1 MTTVVRISRLGGPSA
16 AEPAMP
22 HAALHRGA
30 ASAVRLLPLL
40 LLAGTDV
47 TAVREL
53 YARVSGAREPVSV
66 GRPPDFSS
74 GGRDRTEAPRRAHT
88 EEARRSGVAV
98 RPGEP
103 LRNGSGK
110 RVRRVSLRQPR
121 RPTSFQAAGS
131 APIARAAFSASPS
144 RKGTRPA
151 AIAALAD
158 MPVDSARYGTPT
170 A

>member
-1 MTTVVRISRLGGPSA
+1 MTVVRISRPVGPPA
-16 AEPAMP
+16 AEPAVP
-22 HAALHRGA
+22 HAVPNRGA
-30 ASAVRLLPLL
+30 ACPVRLLSLL
-40 LLAGTDV
+40 DGTDV

-53 YARVSGAREPVSV
+53 YARVSGVLEPHRPWA
-66 GRPPDFSS
+66 RPPDFSS
-74 GGRDRTEAPRRAHT
+74 GGGDRTEAPRRART

-103 LRNGSGK
+103 LRNGSRK

-121 RPTSFQAAGS
+121 RPTSFHAAGS
-131 APIARAAFSASPS
+131 APIASAAFSASPS

>member
-66 GRPPDFSS
+66 GPAAGLLVGRPGPYRSTPTS
-74 GGRDRTEAPRRAHT
+74 AHGRGPPVWCRSATRRASS
-88 EEARRSGVAV
+88 ERFRKAR
-98 RPGEP
+98 E
-103 LRNGSGK
+103 
-110 RVRRVSLRQPR
+110 
-121 RPTSFQAAGS
+121 
-131 APIARAAFSASPS
+131 
-144 RKGTRPA
+144 TR
-151 AIAALAD
+151 
-158 MPVDSARYGTPT
+158 
-170 A
+170 

>member
-1 MTTVVRISRLGGPSA
+1 MTVARISRLGGPPA
-16 AEPAMP
+16 AEPAEP
-22 HAALHRGA
+22 HAVPYPGA
-30 ASAVRLLPLL
+30 TCPVRLLSLPD
-40 LLAGTDV
+40 GTDV

-53 YARVSGAREPVSV
+53 YARVSGVLEPPSV
-66 GRPPDFSS
+66 DLPPDFSS
-74 GGRDRTEAPRRAHT
+74 GGGDRTGAPRRART

-98 RPGEP
+98 RGEP
-103 LRNGSGK
+103 LRNGSHK
-110 RVRRVSLRQPR
+110 RVRRVSLRQSR

-131 APIARAAFSASPS
+131 APIASAAFSASPS